1 MDMRIRTGQAL
12 RPQGAALA
20 ATQHGAA
27 GGFRVPGQQPGAVV
41 MTVGAAAV
49 PGLLG
54 SVASPRDQWARRR
67 GGALLRGLDSLQR
80 ELLAG
85 TSNPSVMQQL
95 VGLLEGEDGEDPAL
109 AEVVRGLALR
119 ARIELA
125 RRGINR
131 D

>member
-1 MDMRIRTGQAL
+1 MDMRIRTGQAF
-12 RPQGAALA
+12 RPQGAAVA
-20 ATQHGAA
+20 GPHHAAA
-27 GGFRVPGQQPGAVV
+27 GGFRVPGQQPGAAA
-41 MTVGAAAV
+41 MAVGAAAV
-49 PGLLG
+49 AGLVG
-54 SVASPRDQWARRR
+54 SVASPRDQLARRR
-67 GGALLRGLDSLQR
+67 GGALLRGVDSLQR

-85 TSNPSVMQQL
+85 ISNPSVMQQL

-109 AEVVRGLALR
+109 AEAMRGLALR